1 MGIDRYTFIRN
12 LILKFIAF
20 SILIVFFIVGII
32 VAENKG
38 RVIREN
44 YKKNISIEIQ
54 KGKIIYSSKEVIEGI
69 FERIKYETC
78 IEIDN
83 EIIISKNKEIYDKSV
98 DKIGEE
104 VEVEIKNYKLIDRK
118 YIVDIK

>member
-1 MGIDRYTFIRN
+1 MDN
-12 LILKFIAF
+12 EK
-20 SILIVFFIVGII
+20 
-32 VAENKG
+32 
-38 RVIREN
+38 
-44 YKKNISIEIQ
+44 

-83 EIIISKNKEIYDKSV
+83 EIIISKNKEIYDKAV

-104 VEVEIKNYKLIDRK
+104 VEVEIKNYKLIHRK
-118 YIVDIK
+118 YILDIK